1 VLTLVNLIQ
10 INESLGGGH
19 NVEQNQEPN
28 MTGSSDQNTAGSQSN
43 DATTL
48 SASANKS
55 ALHFMMGTQ
64 TAVLQEILFA
74 GFEMFDRTRTEL
86 HLFAEYAA
94 KVSTAHSVG
103 DIRTVW
109 AESSRHQLEF
119 VRRDCDRLLKHGE
132 QMIETASK
140 LLSDQPRN

>member
-1 VLTLVNLIQ
+1 
-10 INESLGGGH
+10 
-19 NVEQNQEPN
+19 
-28 MTGSSDQNTAGSQSN
+28 MTEASDRNTAGSQSN
-43 DATTL
+43 DVATQ
-48 SASANKS
+48 SASANKG

-64 TAVLQEILFA
+64 TAMLQEILFA
-74 GFEMFDRTRTEL
+74 GFEMFDRTRTEI
-86 HLFAEYAA
+86 HLFAEFAS
-94 KVSTAHSVG
+94 KVSSAHSVG

-109 AESSRHQLEF
+109 AECSRHQLEF